1 MTTREATDT
10 AVAAIQAICKLQNL
24 IDEGDA
30 QQKQIGREAMSS
42 VAAHLTELGLLDEL
56 ISQSAWQMTAD

>member
-1 MTTREATDT
+1 MTTGEATDT

-30 QQKQIGREAMSS
+30 QQKQMGRDAMELVSEQ
-42 VAAHLTELGLLDEL
+42 LTALGLTDEI
-56 ISQSAWQMTAD
+56 ISRAAWQSTSY